1 MEITV
6 SNKIT
11 IENPTPVMLEYCKA
25 LTLPNPDFY
34 KLQNMGKWTGNTPRD
49 IVLYERVGDTL
60 ILPFGCIAGVR
71 ARLKGDTPVRL
82 DFAPI
87 RPFNY
92 QSHINLYPYQETAAD
107 MAHTMRNG
115 VVVMPCGAG
124 KTQTGLELV
133 SLVGGRALWLTH
145 TQDLLNQSMARA
157 KSVFGCSAESY
168 GTITEGKVNIGKGLT
183 FATVQ
188 TMAKIDLTDLKYAF
202 DCVIVDECMPGD
214 TKIATPYG
222 YKLLKNL
229 CNGDIITSYNRTTGK
244 TENKKV
250 INTFKSKAHDIVDV
264 NLSNGEKITCT
275 GNHPIFTQRGWV
287 DAERLENNDY
297 VLRMVRKR
305 GRDRQYAQHKQAQGV
320 RSGMVLLFKRLFG
333 KRRTQKG
340 CVDGGAQTK
349 SIRAYEEDKRRVSYT
364 NHGKNDKKQ
373 SYEKSRNKRKGIKAI
388 KRNRASS
395 KDKMWKRY
403 GTYCATTN
411 FDACA
416 CRKGRGICRVSH
428 TNKDGQGK
436 WVSYLLQGRHSNSG
450 GNDRNRSRRCFA
462 LCGKQTRAGQ
472 EERSV
477 FEWIRV
483 DSIEVQKPTSD
494 GTFEGVCGDGYVY
507 NIEVEDNNN
516 YFANDYLVHNC
527 HKAVGSPTKV
537 MQFYK
542 VLSALS
548 CRYKYGLTATPERSD
563 GLEKSML
570 ALLGGICV
578 DVPKETV
585 AHTTCPV
592 KVQMVQTDYFPSMDI
607 VLAGD
612 GTLNYAR
619 LVDDM
624 IHDDERFKVVMDIVN
639 DIPHACPTLVLA
651 NRVEYLRDMCI
662 NYEKTGLCLSGTGN
676 SKAAKAE
683 RKEALRKLND
693 GEIDCVFAT
702 YQLAKEGLD
711 VPNLRYVVFATP
723 EKDKTTVIQAA
734 GRVGRRAEGKDYGTV
749 IDFEDNFGMYH
760 GWAKTRRKYYR
771 QLDYEV
777 ME

>member
-1 MEITV
+1 
-6 SNKIT
+6 
-11 IENPTPVMLEYCKA
+11 
-25 LTLPNPDFY
+25 
-34 KLQNMGKWTGNTPRD
+34 
-49 IVLYERVGDTL
+49 
-60 ILPFGCIAGVR
+60 
-71 ARLKGDTPVRL
+71 
-82 DFAPI
+82 
-87 RPFNY
+87 
-92 QSHINLYPYQETAAD
+92 
-107 MAHTMRNG
+107 
-115 VVVMPCGAG
+115 
-124 KTQTGLELV
+124 
-133 SLVGGRALWLTH
+133 
-145 TQDLLNQSMARA
+145 MARA
-157 KSVFGCSAESY
+157 KSVFGCPAESY

-222 YKLLKNL
+222 YRLLKNL

-250 INTFKSKAHDIVDV
+250 INTFKNKAHDIVNV
-264 NLSNGEKITCT
+264 NLSNGEIITCT

-287 DAERLENNDY
+287 DAERLEQNDY
-297 VLRMVRKR
+297 VMRMVWKR
-305 GRDRQYAQHKQAQGV
+305 GRDRQYAKHKQAQSI
-320 RSGMVLLFKRLFG
+320 RKRMVLLFKRMLC
-333 KRRTQKG
+333 KRWTQKG
-340 CVDGGAQTK
+340 CVDGGTQTK
-349 SIRAYEEDKRRVSYT
+349 SIRTHEK
-364 NHGKNDKKQ
+364 GKCRISFADYRANDNKQ

-395 KDKMWKRY
+395 TDKMWKWY
-403 GTYCATTN
+403 GAYCATTN
-411 FDACA
+411 NVACA

-472 EERSV
+472 EEGSL

-483 DSIEVQKPTSD
+483 DGVEVQKQTGD
-494 GTFEGVCGDGYVY
+494 GTFGGVCGDGYVY

-516 YFANDYLVHNC
+516 YFANGYLVHNC

-563 GLEKSML
+563 GLEKSMF

-578 DVPKETV
+578 DVDKEVV
-585 AHTTCPV
+585 AETTCPV

-612 GTLNYAR
+612 GTLNYGR
-619 LVDDM
+619 LVDDLT
-624 IHDDERFKVVMDIVN
+624 HDDKRFKFILEHIPQDKGAVIVLG
-639 DIPHACPTLVLA
+639 C
-651 NRVEYLRDMCI
+651 RVEYLQRLSEA
-662 NYEKTGLCLSGTGN
+662 YKGKSLCLSGMGN

-693 GEIDCVFAT
+693 GELDAVFAT
-702 YQLAKEGLD
+702 YALAREGLD
-711 VPNLRYVVFATP
+711 IPNLRYVVFATP
-723 EKDKTTVIQAA
+723 EKDSTTVIQAA

-749 IDFEDNFGMYH
+749 IDFEDNFGMFR

-777 ME
+777 SE